1 MKHART
7 LLAVAALAMLLVATT
22 SIADDKKPAASLG
35 FDAIKKLAGDWVEV
49 KDGKP
54 TDTVVSRIRVTAGGS
69 AVVETLFP
77 GTGHE
82 MVTMY
87 HMEGPDVV
95 LTHYC
100 VLGNQPKMKLE
111 PGADA
116 NKLVFKFAG
125 GSNIKAEK
133 DNHMHQG
140 TINIVDA
147 NTVKSEW
154 VRCED
159 GKACETAG
167 FHMVRKSGAEKKAER
182 N

>member
-1 MKHART
+1 MKKSWVLTGAMVFGML
-7 LLAVAALAMLLVATT
+7 LLANFAG
-22 SIADDKKPAASLG
+22 ADDKKASSS

-54 TDTVVSRIRVTAGGS
+54 TDNVVSKIRVTAGGS

-82 MVTMY
+82 MVTIYNMD
-87 HMEGPDVV
+87 GSDVI

-100 VLGNQPKMKLE
+100 VLGNQPRMKLE
-111 PGADA
+111 PGGDA
-116 NKLVFKFAG
+116 KKLVFKFAG
-125 GSNIKAEK
+125 GTNIKADK

-140 TINIVDA
+140 TIHIVDA

-154 VRCED
+154 VRCDE
-159 GKACETAG
+159 GKPCETAT
-167 FHMVRKSGAEKKAER
+167 FHMARKAATDSPKK
-182 N
+182 